1 MYNSL
6 KTISQNKKVIIV
18 ILLIVIGI
26 FSLTFLNSAGADST
40 EEKAILYYIENF
52 ETNADS
58 NNLEAQLIDYGC
70 HREIHIFE
78 NDEVVARFNY
88 RLGRFFKIG

>member
-6 KTISQNKKVIIV
+6 KTIIQNKKVIIV

-26 FSLTFLNSAGADST
+26 FSLRFFNSAGTDST

-58 NNLEAQLIDYGC
+58 RDITAQFVDFGC
-70 HREIHIFE
+70 HSEIHIFE
-78 NDEVVARFNY
+78 NEELAVRFNY
-88 RLGRFFKIG
+88 QFGRFFKIG